1 MFDPLVGVEV
11 LVGPGPSLLFVG
23 GLRVVVGSEEG
34 GGLDILW
41 LFKRPIH
48 KLLSNKL
55 TRAMVLSSSVLEA
68 VD

>member
-34 GGLDILW
+34 GGLDIEGDGPELVG
-41 LFKRPIH
+41 P
-48 KLLSNKL
+48 
-55 TRAMVLSSSVLEA
+55 
-68 VD
+68 